1 MAASA
6 AANGFK
12 LNVIGQAREKLVAP
26 RPKLPKKKACGLN

>member
-12 LNVIGQAREKLVAP
+12 LNVLGEGREKQVAP
-26 RPKLPKKKACGLN
+26 TKTKKHEIK

>member
-12 LNVIGQAREKLVAP
+12 LNVIGQGREKLVAP
-26 RPKLPKKKACGLN
+26 PTKSKTKKTKHAA